1 MRNWMLWEW
10 ICRLAC
16 IANYVY
22 AGFLMGRGIL
32 ADSTFVYNIS
42 NLFVFLLT
50 GWMFYTFSLYARE
63 KNTKAHYIET
73 G

>member
-1 MRNWMLWEW
+1 
-10 ICRLAC
+10 LAC

-32 ADSTFVYNIS
+32 ADYTFFYNIF
-42 NLFVFLLT
+42 NFILFLMA
-50 GWMFYTFSLYARE
+50 GWMFYAFSLFARE